1 LNKARNL
8 LSTNIQIMA
17 EMQHNQIRSYP
28 FDAEENDEEE
38 LQLNERIRVS
48 YLGERHGIELISRRC
63 YPSLLLV
70 RNEVSSSMAS
80 RSGAE
85 RTDGE
90 SSMSKMNDIV
100 NLSTSETSSPGKLA
114 PSNHQAK
121 LIIRTHL
128 QDLIETTAQI
138 HYETFRAKQLLALKE
153 SSGKAA
159 AQAAQAAA

>member
-1 LNKARNL
+1 
-8 LSTNIQIMA
+8 
-17 EMQHNQIRSYP
+17 
-28 FDAEENDEEE
+28 
-38 LQLNERIRVS
+38 
-48 YLGERHGIELISRRC
+48 
-63 YPSLLLV
+63 
-70 RNEVSSSMAS
+70 VSSLTAS

-85 RTDGE
+85 RIDGE

-100 NLSTSETSSPGKLA
+100 NSSTSETSLPGKLA
-114 PSNHQAK
+114 SVSHLTK
-121 LIIRTHL
+121 LILRTHL

>member
-1 LNKARNL
+1 
-8 LSTNIQIMA
+8 
-17 EMQHNQIRSYP
+17 
-28 FDAEENDEEE
+28 
-38 LQLNERIRVS
+38 VW
-48 YLGERHGIELISRRC
+48 
-63 YPSLLLV
+63 
-70 RNEVSSSMAS
+70 SSMES

-100 NLSTSETSSPGKLA
+100 NSSTSETSSPGKLVLSVRR
-114 PSNHQAK
+114 PK
-121 LIIRTHL
+121 LIFRTHL

>member
-8 LSTNIQIMA
+8 QSADLQIMA

-38 LQLNERIRVS
+38 LQLNERIRAS
-48 YLGERHGIELISRRC
+48 SLGERYAIKLISRKC
-63 YPSLLLV
+63 YLSLSSA
-70 RNEVSSSMAS
+70 RSEVSSLMAS

-85 RTDGE
+85 RIDGE

-100 NLSTSETSSPGKLA
+100 NSSTSETSLPGKLA
-114 PSNHQAK
+114 SVSHLTK
-121 LIIRTHL
+121 LILRTHL

>member
-1 LNKARNL
+1 
-8 LSTNIQIMA
+8 MA

-48 YLGERHGIELISRRC
+48 FEYEYIGDSSELMNRRC
-63 YPSLLLV
+63 YHSLSLARSEVLSLMANQYEAE
-70 RNEVSSSMAS
+70 RADGVSS
-80 RSGAE
+80 
-85 RTDGE
+85 T
-90 SSMSKMNDIV
+90 SKMNDIV
-100 NLSTSETSSPGKLA
+100 NLSISETSSPGKLS
-114 PSNHQAK
+114 PSLRRISK
-121 LIIRTHL
+121 LMSRTHL

-159 AQAAQAAA
+159 AAAQAAAA

>member
-1 LNKARNL
+1 LHWAVRSL
-8 LSTNIQIMA
+8 PSTDSQIMA

-48 YLGERHGIELISRRC
+48 YDYVDDPSELMNRRC
-63 YPSLLLV
+63 YLSLSLV
-70 RNEVSSSMAS
+70 RSEVLSLMANQYEAERADGVSS
-80 RSGAE
+80 
-85 RTDGE
+85 TVN
-90 SSMSKMNDIV
+90 SSI
-100 NLSTSETSSPGKLA
+100 SETSSPGKLS
-114 PSNHQAK
+114 PSLRRISK
-121 LIIRTHL
+121 LMSRTHL

-159 AQAAQAAA
+159 AAAQAAAA

>member
-1 LNKARNL
+1 
-8 LSTNIQIMA
+8 MA

-48 YLGERHGIELISRRC
+48 FDYVDDPSELMNRRC
-63 YPSLLLV
+63 YLSLSLARSEVLSLMANQYEAE
-70 RNEVSSSMAS
+70 RADGVSS
-80 RSGAE
+80 
-85 RTDGE
+85 T
-90 SSMSKMNDIV
+90 SKMNDIV
-100 NLSTSETSSPGKLA
+100 NLSISETSSPGKLS
-114 PSNHQAK
+114 PSLRRISK
-121 LIIRTHL
+121 LMSRTHL

-159 AQAAQAAA
+159 AAAQAAAA